1 MFFGNTTLLVIF
13 VLGII
18 FSLIGFGLRDR
29 NPGIMLMGIGFL
41 AALFAIV
48 NKAIDAVS

>member
-18 FSLIGFGLRDR
+18 FSFIGFGLRDH
-29 NPGIMLMGIGFL
+29 NPGMVFMGIGFL
-41 AALFAIV
+41 AVLFAAI
-48 NKAIDAVS
+48 NKAIEVFG